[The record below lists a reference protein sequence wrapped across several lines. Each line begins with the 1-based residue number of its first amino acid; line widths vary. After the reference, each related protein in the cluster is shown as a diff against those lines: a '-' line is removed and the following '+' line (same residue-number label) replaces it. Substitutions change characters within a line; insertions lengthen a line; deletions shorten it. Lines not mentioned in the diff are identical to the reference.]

1 MKKLVF
7 YILIAL
13 PAAGFAQESQVDSF
27 IKKYSGKQGF
37 TTITFTKEMFEL
49 YRNSGNSTQDKG
61 SANASAGINSM
72 KMLTVSSDTTI
83 RANFSKELRAI
94 LPKNKYKELMVIQDG
109 NSTITFLV
117 RQEGKMIK
125 EFIMTIDGASPLLI
139 YMEGDMDIDQLS
151 KLSESMD
158 IRGLDQLENIDEKK

>member
-1 MKKLVF
+1 MKKIVF
-7 YILIAL
+7 FILIAL
-13 PAAGFAQESQVDSF
+13 PAAGIAQESQINKF
-27 IKKYSGKQGF
+27 IEKYSGKPGF

-49 YRNSGNSTQDKG
+49 YRNSDNPAQGKG
-61 SANASAGINSM
+61 SVNAPAGINSM

-83 RANFSKELRAI
+83 RANFSKELHAL
-94 LPKNKYKELMVIQDG
+94 LPKDKYKELMVIKDA
-109 NSTITFLV
+109 NSTITFLA
-117 RQEGKMIK
+117 RQEGQKVK

-139 YMEGDMDIDQLS
+139 YMEGDMDFDQLS